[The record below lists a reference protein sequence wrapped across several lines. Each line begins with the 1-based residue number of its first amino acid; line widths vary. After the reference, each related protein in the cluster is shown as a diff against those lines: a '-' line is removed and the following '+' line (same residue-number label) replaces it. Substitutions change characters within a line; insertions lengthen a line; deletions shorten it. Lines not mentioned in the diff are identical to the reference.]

1 MDTRPLGTTGA
12 DVTEVGLGTWEIG
25 SDWGEVAETRAREAV
40 RATLDAGI
48 TFLDTADVYGDGRTR
63 VW

>member
-25 SDWGEVAETRAREAV
+25 SDWGDVAETRAREAV
-40 RATLDAGI
+40 RAALDVGI

>member
-1 MDTRPLGTTGA
+1 MDTRPLGTTGV
-12 DVTEVGLGTWEIG
+12 DVTEVGLGTWQLG
-25 SDWGEVAETRAREAV
+25 GDWGDVAASRARDAL
-40 RATLDAGI
+40 RAALDAGI